1 MMMGLMGDMG
11 VTETEPVEEIT
22 VDDFFNALIEALDN
36 DKDVFEY
43 QSDTY
48 SHPFFGKMVS
58 LSVSEALIF
67 FIVIPFLSLWMVS
80 IP

>member
-1 MMMGLMGDMG
+1 MSSRLEDPRVLPLSYDKYKKRMETGAGD
-11 VTETEPVEEIT
+11 T
-22 VDDFFNALIEALDN
+22 VRCNAPCDFFNALIEALDN

-58 LSVSEALIF
+58 
-67 FIVIPFLSLWMVS
+67 
-80 IP
+80 

>member
-11 VTETEPVEEIT
+11 VTEIT

-58 LSVSEALIF
+58 LSYHIVSEASIF